1 MYYPSTYPK
10 KYDQLLKDLFLF
22 LIKNNPKDRK
32 SLMSLIRSFIAEKKE
47 NFFPKL
53 WQFYFVYLRYFKNKI
68 KVKDTFLDFLKVV
81 KIRSLSGI
89 VPLSVFT
96 SPKDSCPYN
105 CVYCALNSDAPK
117 SYFSDEAAVQRAKRN
132 KYDPFLQVQDRLIQ
146 FYLSGHPIDK
156 VEIIIQGGTFSF
168 YDKKYREWFVKR
180 VFDGLNTDFEKLIIE
195 GRTEFKEAKNLEE
208 AKKENE
214 KAKSRMVG
222 LTIETRPDRINE
234 DEVLFLRYL
243 GVTRVE
249 VGVQSTDNE
258 ILRLVRRGH
267 TIEQVFQATKLLK
280 EAGFKITYHLMPG
293 LPGSNFEKDFQSLR
307 QVFEDE
313 RLKPDNIKFYPT
325 QVVRNSPLAKWYKKG
340 IFKPVDEKYL
350 LDLTLKFKKE
360 VVKPWFRIN
369 RLVRD
374 LTKNDL
380 VVETFP
386 SNFRQKLAKKLKENN
401 IRCLCIRCREIRDQK
416 IKLPIKLN
424 VINYKASEGKE
435 FFLEFVDCDY
445 NLLGYLRLRI
455 PSYVFKKES
464 FFIKDL
470 ENCALIRELHIL
482 GSAAPLSKKGKVQ
495 HQGLGQKLID
505 EAIKIA
511 KKFNLSKIAVIS
523 AVETREY
530 YRRLG
535 FKKMIEGEYL
545 LSVSLSD
552 KNKLQIPDGYCC
564 QISN

>member
-22 LIKNNPKDRK
+22 LIKKNPKDRK
-32 SLMSLIRSFIAEKKE
+32 KLISLIRSFIAEKKE

-53 WQFYFVYLRYFKNKI
+53 WQLYFVYLRYFKKEV
-68 KVKDTFLDFLKVV
+68 KVDEGFLNLLKVV

-96 SPKDSCPYN
+96 SPKNSCPYN
-105 CVYCALNSDAPK
+105 CVYCALNPDAPK

-132 KYDPFLQVQDRLIQ
+132 NYHPFFQVQDRLIQ

-156 VEIIIQGGTFSF
+156 VELIIQGGTFSF

-195 GRTEFKEAKNLEE
+195 GKTEFKSAKNLEE

-222 LTIETRPDRINE
+222 LTVETRPDWINE

-249 VGVQSTDNE
+249 LGVQSVNNE
-258 ILRLVRRGH
+258 ILRIVRRGH
-267 TIEQVFQATKLLK
+267 TIDKVFQATKLLK
-280 EAGFKITYHLMPG
+280 DAGFKITYHLMPG
-293 LPGSNFEKDFQSLR
+293 LPGSNFEKDFESLR

-325 QVVRNSPLAKWYKKG
+325 QVVKNSPLAQWYQKG
-340 IFKPVDEKYL
+340 IFKPIDEKYL

-360 VVKPWFRIN
+360 VVKSWFRIN

-380 VVETFP
+380 VIETFP
-386 SNFRQKLAKKLKENN
+386 SNFRQHLEEKLKEKK
-401 IRCLCIRCREIRDQK
+401 IRCLCIRCREIRSKK
-416 IKLPIKLN
+416 IKLPVRLN
-424 VINYKASEGKE
+424 VINYKASDGEE
-435 FFLEFVDCDY
+435 FFLEFVDQDY
-445 NLLGYLRLRI
+445 QLLGYLRLRI
-455 PSYVFKKES
+455 PSYVLKNES

-470 ENCALIRELHIL
+470 EGCALIRELHVL
-482 GSAAPLSKKGKVQ
+482 GVATPLSKKGKVQ
-495 HQGLGQKLID
+495 HQGLGKKLIF

-523 AVETREY
+523 AVGTREY
-530 YRRLG
+530 YRNLG
-535 FKKMIEGEYL
+535 FKKITKEEYL
-545 LSVSLSD
+545 V
-552 KNKLQIPDGYCC
+552 KN
-564 QISN
+564 IS